1 MTIRNTGGRS
11 GGGLVAAGTLG
22 GIAKGAG
29 MAGSYIKEKE
39 EARRRKPF
47 EDMQLRSLTASTE
60 ASEAKLQSEGEQR
73 ARTKLTQSGIAE
85 LIKNNYN
92 FDDEVS
98 NEIAKQIDEAPTKN
112 SIIVDAVED
121 SDMIEKVQTPEG
133 GMQVLEELGVFDDSD
148 RGREIREKMPERN
161 RLLVEDMIQKRLAD
175 VEPTEPAEE
184 PAPGDVLEPGQPAKS
199 TTTAYRPGD
208 TGELEKVEL
217 DEEPI
222 EIRQKRALL
231 SKYDELQARDN
242 PEFTNTIA
250 ALEKGISDYEAGKA
264 ATAKAGEAERVRLE
278 EFGLKERKLESDV
291 EQKGLDR
298 DAKAEQAR
306 LKREFDREDTAI
318 KNQYAKDLAD
328 AKAKDPALKKV
339 SVPIIKG
346 ITETGAALVRFKQLR
361 KLLDENKVG
370 VFERA
375 FKFGSFTNPE
385 VESAMSYL
393 KNRLGRKDS
402 GAAISATEWKV
413 FEKLI
418 LDTKNLTSDK
428 GRKVALAKIDQHI
441 EDFGIFG
448 TSLSGGDEDWFGK
461 YQKSADTAREK
472 VVGEGDEDAEL
483 ADLKAQLLAL
493 EEEEE

>member
-1 MTIRNTGGRS
+1 MPVTVRNTGRRGPS
-11 GGGLVAAGTLG
+11 VGLSAVGGALGGISKGAGTLG
-22 GIAKGAG
+22 TYFEK
-29 MAGSYIKEKE
+29 KE
-39 EARRRKPF
+39 ERERRKPF
-47 EDMQLRSLTASTE
+47 EDMQMRSLTATTE
-60 ASEAKLQSEGEQR
+60 AAEAKLKAQTKAAGETEWRKDEISSFMQSELYFEKPQ
-73 ARTKLTQSGIAE
+73 ADEIAE
-85 LIKNNYN
+85 EIDNAP
-92 FDDEVS
+92 VS
-98 NEIAKQIDEAPTKN
+98 NRAAMETIKEPTLLEQLKTEEGMQKIVDESEQPIQEQAPT
-112 SIIVDAVED
+112 
-121 SDMIEKVQTPEG
+121 
-133 GMQVLEELGVFDDSD
+133 
-148 RGREIREKMPERN
+148 
-161 RLLVEDMIQKRLAD
+161 
-175 VEPTEPAEE
+175 EE
-184 PAPGDVLEPGQPAKS
+184 PAPGGVIPPGAQAPEKPV
-199 TTTAYRPGD
+199 TTAYRPGD
-208 TGELEKVEL
+208 TGELEKVEPEPT
-217 DEEPI
+217 EEKPP
-222 EIRQKRALL
+222 EIQRAEALAEELIRVGAHYDPTFKSMIAENQKKIDDWKA
-231 SKYDELQARDN
+231 SQ
-242 PEFTNTIA
+242 
-250 ALEKGISDYEAGKA
+250 A

-448 TSLSGGDEDWFGK
+448 TSLSGGDENWFSK

-472 VVGEGDEDAEL
+472 VVSEGDEDAEL
-483 ADLKAQLLAL
+483 AALKAELAAL